1 MIFFTSVKNN
11 HIMAEAEGY
20 ASHQLSRFLDEASDC
35 SSPIPVHAGP
45 RGVIAGI
52 RLKVSMSQSSD
63 ANGAK

>member
-1 MIFFTSVKNN
+1 
-11 HIMAEAEGY
+11 MAEAEGY